1 MGRRF
6 AVAGNLTG
14 TGSAEID
21 GVAELNFGAAVH
33 QDITFDANAS
43 GTVTLTDS
51 DAFAGVISGFDGND
65 KFDLSDIDF
74 GTGVTVDYVANQ
86 AGTGGRHGQ
95 HRNGRGLFRS

>member
-43 GTVTLTDS
+43 GMGKIAST
-51 DAFAGVISGFDGND
+51 SGAALRQGQPRDREVEPYSMGRSRRAVKCRFDR
-65 KFDLSDIDF
+65 I
-74 GTGVTVDYVANQ
+74 APP
-86 AGTGGRHGQ
+86 ARA
-95 HRNGRGLFRS
+95 